1 MHVQDILQFRHNLLI
16 SPEYW
21 INTSLENIDGE
32 IWSQIENFE
41 GYYSI
46 SNLGRIKSHSRP
58 QLMRNGR
65 TRPQKEVVMKQRID
79 HRGYLRV
86 VLNKGNIHKLCLV
99 HRAVG
104 FAFIDNPENKKEI
117 NHIFGRTRC
126 NVFCELE
133 WNTGLENQTH
143 ARRIGLIN
151 QNGENSVNAKFKNED
166 IINMR
171 LLHKNNTPVINIAA
185 MYSTSP
191 SNIYRIVNRERWKH
205 I

>member
-1 MHVQDILQFRHNLLI
+1 MYVSDILSFRHKLLI

-21 INTSLENIDGE
+21 SSRSIDNIDGE
-32 IWSQIENFE
+32 IWMPIDNFE

-46 SNLGRIKSHSRP
+46 SNLGRIKSHSRY
-58 QLMRNGR
+58 QKMKNGTIR
-65 TRPQKEVVMKQRID
+65 FQKEIVMIQRID

-86 VLNKGNIHKLCLV
+86 VLNKGEIHKLCLI
-99 HRAVG
+99 HRYVG
-104 FAFIDNPENKKEI
+104 FAFIPNPENKKEI

-143 ARRIGLIN
+143 ARRVGLIN
-151 QNGENSVNAKFKNED
+151 QHGENSVNSKFKNED
-166 IINMR
+166 IINIR
-171 LLHKNNTPVINIAA
+171 LLHKNKISVSLIAEMYNTN
-185 MYSTSP
+185 P
-191 SNIYRIVNRERWKH
+191 SGIYRIVNRERWKH